1 MGLKNYKIQNTKY
14 KQIPNYKLQITNIN
28 KPALQ
33 LPNSPSPQF
42 PNSPIPQHP
51 THLTSLTHLKPQRGP
66 HVRIIQRNVFF
77 VG

>member
-42 PNSPIPQHP
+42 PNSPTPHSP
-51 THLTSLTHLKPQRGP
+51 YFPYSPKTTARTSCQNYSKKC
-66 HVRIIQRNVFF
+66 VFCR
-77 VG
+77 VN

>member
-33 LPNSPSPQF
+33 LPISPIPQF
-42 PNSPIPQHP
+42 PNTP
-51 THLTSLTHLKPQRGP
+51 LTLLPLLT
-66 HVRIIQRNVFF
+66 
-77 VG
+77 